1 MGGIC
6 EDLSRRREGLHR
18 QQRVDP
24 ETDRNT
30 CEEMITTDER
40 ALARVSVCD
49 MVQRIPRW
57 LRGDLNANDP
67 MLRERAEDALVAMIA
82 ALQENGRT

>member
-1 MGGIC
+1 
-6 EDLSRRREGLHR
+6 
-18 QQRVDP
+18 
-24 ETDRNT
+24 
-30 CEEMITTDER
+30 MITTDER
-40 ALARVSVCD
+40 ALARVSVRD

-57 LRGDLNANDP
+57 LRGDLNANDL

>member
-1 MGGIC
+1 
-6 EDLSRRREGLHR
+6 
-18 QQRVDP
+18 
-24 ETDRNT
+24 
-30 CEEMITTDER
+30 MITTDER